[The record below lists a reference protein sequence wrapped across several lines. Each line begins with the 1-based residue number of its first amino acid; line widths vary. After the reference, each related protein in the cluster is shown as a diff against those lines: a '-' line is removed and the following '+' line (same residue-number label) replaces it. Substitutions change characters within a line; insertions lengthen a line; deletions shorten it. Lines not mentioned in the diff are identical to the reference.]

1 MGLTTKS
8 MAAKPDTSADENAGA
23 FRVNTAFK
31 HSKLKSDKPRHSI
44 CDQENMFLIRTPCL
58 LLQCN

>member
-1 MGLTTKS
+1 

-31 HSKLKSDKPRHSI
+31 HSKLKSDQPRHSI
-44 CDQENMFLIRTPCL
+44 CDQENMF
-58 LLQCN
+58 